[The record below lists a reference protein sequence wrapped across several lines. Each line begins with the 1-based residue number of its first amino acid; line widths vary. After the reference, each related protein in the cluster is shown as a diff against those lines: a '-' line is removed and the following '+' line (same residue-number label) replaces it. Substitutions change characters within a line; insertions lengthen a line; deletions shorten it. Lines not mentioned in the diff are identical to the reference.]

1 MLPLK
6 ILTLNVKGMASP
18 DRRAV
23 VFRFLRDHP
32 AHVVCLQEVNAP
44 PDNDFWSAQWGA
56 PASWNKFTAILLSPS
71 LGSPTFDVSHEG
83 RVLATTFRFQ
93 GQVFKLANIYAN
105 AARSAR
111 VRFFDLLSTQ
121 ATSFSDFD
129 FLVGDWNAYP
139 DPIRDRRSSAPAHPT
154 QTWPRLLP
162 VVASF
167 TDAALAGSQSIY
179 HTFHQTPRNA
189 PSVHT
194 RIDHVFLNV
203 RHTSLT
209 PSTRILP
216 FAPSDH
222 DGLLVTFSTSPYSTP
237 PIWRYNT
244 ALLSSPDLRA
254 STISRIQPYHSPSYW
269 DASKIILRSHAQDF
283 AVISARQRQS
293 LRGNLERQLATA
305 HRRAAGN
312 VRNAEANAEV
322 LSLRQQLDACL
333 ALETS
338 RATLRARV
346 RWLEEG
352 ETCSAYFF
360 RRFRPRSSSSTLS
373 TLRSSDGSPFSSA
386 AARHAH
392 IQQYFTALCAAP
404 PFFPSDCSRF
414 LDSLT
419 LPTLSAAQNSSLSA
433 PITAQEL
440 LSTLKAL
447 PPTRP
452 LALTASLMN
461 GIRRLPNLSFPF
473 FSPFSIPSC
482 PEALRLL
489 PGLAHSSP

>member
-1 MLPLK
+1 M
-6 ILTLNVKGMASP
+6 
-18 DRRAV
+18 
-23 VFRFLRDHP
+23 
-32 AHVVCLQEVNAP
+32 
-44 PDNDFWSAQWGA
+44 
-56 PASWNKFTAILLSPS
+56 
-71 LGSPTFDVSHEG
+71 
-83 RVLATTFRFQ
+83 
-93 GQVFKLANIYAN
+93 
-105 AARSAR
+105 
-111 VRFFDLLSTQ
+111 
-121 ATSFSDFD
+121 
-129 FLVGDWNAYP
+129 
-139 DPIRDRRSSAPAHPT
+139 
-154 QTWPRLLP
+154 
-162 VVASF
+162 
-167 TDAALAGSQSIY
+167 
-179 HTFHQTPRNA
+179 
-189 PSVHT
+189 
-194 RIDHVFLNV
+194 
-203 RHTSLT
+203 
-209 PSTRILP
+209 
-216 FAPSDH
+216 
-222 DGLLVTFSTSPYSTP
+222 
-237 PIWRYNT
+237 
-244 ALLSSPDLRA
+244 
-254 STISRIQPYHSPSYW
+254 
-269 DASKIILRSHAQDF
+269 
-283 AVISARQRQS
+283 ISARQRQS

-312 VRNAEANAEV
+312 VRNADANAEV

-433 PITAQEL
+433 PITAPEL

-447 PPTRP
+447 PPARP

-473 FSPFSIPSC
+473 SSPFSIPSC

-489 PGLAHSSP
+489 PGLAHSSL